1 MDPPEYL
8 GLLLHDA
15 RVYGWSFEM
24 AWPQAVGRAARISS
38 TPGDWRLAFEAT
50 RAGWERAFAGMAA
63 TAPEHALREVE
74 EISRPRAFAGMAAT
88 APEHALRE
96 VEEISR
102 PDSVDLKLEAR
113 RCKQCDRLLPTD
125 QAVRAQFCEGGDC
138 RREFNYELERR
149 RAGHPPRPDPQP
161 APWVGHA
168 ARQCETCGT
177 NWVVQPDRFCS
188 KSCEDQHRTVA
199 ARITDQAHLT
209 RP

>member
-1 MDPPEYL
+1 VDPPEYL

-50 RAGWERAFAGMAA
+50 RAGWE
-63 TAPEHALREVE
+63 
-74 EISRPRAFAGMAAT
+74 RAFAGMAAT